1 MTGWQFW
8 IDRGGTF
15 TDVIGLA
22 PSGELHI
29 RKVLS
34 VQPGGRDAADPG
46 IRAAREILGVAAEV
60 GALGTAVSGV
70 AASGTASQ
78 VTASGAVAS
87 GTAARGAASGVA
99 APGMTASDVAALGTE
114 ASRVAASETAASGVR
129 LERGVDSPVRVD
141 QAGRADPAGRVDTV
155 KVGTTVATNALLE
168 RKGEPVLLVTTVG
181 FADGLRIGYQSRP
194 DLFARHIVLPD
205 RLYSMVIE
213 ALERVDS
220 VGTVLTPLD
229 TERLRADLERARLAG
244 LRSVAIIFL
253 HGWRHQQHERTAAAI
268 ARELGF
274 DEVSVSHE
282 LSPLVRY
289 VARGDTT
296 VLNAYLAPPLRRYVS
311 GLQRE
316 LHNLDPRGRLELMQ
330 SNGGLAAVE
339 SFHAV
344 SSVLSGPAGGLIGM
358 GWIGRRLGVSRLIG
372 FDMGGTSTD
381 VSLIDGELPRRFEH
395 VIAGVRLQQPMLDVH
410 TIAAGGGSIV
420 SFSDGRFA
428 VGPASAG
435 SDPGPTCYGRGGPL
449 TLTDVQVLLGRL
461 RPDTLPAVFGRD
473 GTARIDAD
481 AVASEF
487 AALVVRVREM
497 TGREPTPEALA
508 ASFLEV
514 GVEAMA
520 NAIRQVSTRQGL
532 DADDFTLFCFG
543 GAAGQHACS
552 VARAA
557 GMRRILVHPLASVLS
572 AFGIGVADRLAVRR
586 ASLQLQLTEDALVSA
601 QARLAELETQARRE
615 LAAFGEGARHGSG
628 AAGSAGANA
637 GAVRI
642 AGANA
647 GVGAVGSA
655 GAMYGVGENVDA
667 VRVEHSLELRAG
679 DSETSLSVPVAELA
693 DVLSAFSAAHLR
705 RFGFAAK
712 GLRIVIDAVRVEAR
726 MSSIDAGSLRL
737 PEARAQGELP
747 ATARAWFGSWQEVPL
762 LSSASLTEVVRGP
775 ALIVEPNSTLVLEPG
790 WQARRLAGGELMLE
804 VDGSTNARASA
815 RAGLAAADLTARSGH
830 AGSATPGDASPDDAT
845 LPARIE
851 IFNNLFM
858 HIAEQMGEVLK
869 STAQSVNIKERL
881 DYSCALFDADG
892 GLVANA
898 PHMPV
903 HLGSMGASVRAVI
916 DARRGQM
923 RPGDSW
929 LINSPYHG
937 GTHLPD
943 MTVVAPVFLDT
954 SGTDAAPDFFVA
966 SRAHHADIGGST
978 PGSMPP
984 FSRTIEEEGALFE
997 LFQLVTANEFH
1008 ERELREAL
1016 AAGRYPARNPD
1027 QNVADLRAQLA
1038 ANARGIA
1045 EIERA
1050 VQRHGLGTVR
1060 AYMRHVQNNAAAC
1073 MREAIEKLR
1082 PGSFRYEMDSGQAIV
1097 VRIDIDPHTRRV
1109 HVDFTGTSPQ
1119 DPHNFN
1125 APRAVCMAAVLY
1137 VFRTLIDRPI
1147 PLNEGCLEPLEITIP
1162 SGSMLDP
1169 APPAAVAAGNVETSQ
1184 CIVDALYG
1192 ALGMLAASQGTM
1204 NNLTFGDQ
1212 RLQYYETIAGGAGA
1226 GPGFEGC
1233 DAVQTHMTNSRLTDP
1248 EILEARFPVLL
1259 REFSIRRGSG
1269 GAGRYAGG
1277 NGSVRRIEFR
1287 APLSGALLA
1296 NHRRIAPF
1304 GLDGGGPGEVG
1315 KGRLLRAAGG
1325 TEDIG
1330 GTASFTVEAG
1340 DVLTILTPGGGGFG
1354 DGDAQGRD
1362 SGTARVSI
1370 VAAAGAPREGGS
1382 DDPDAPGGRLT

>member
-1 MTGWQFW
+1 MQTRMARRSNSYFRLLKVGERENVTGWQFW

-34 VQPGGRDAADPG
+34 VQPGAADGGDPG
-46 IRAAREILGVAAEV
+46 IRAAREILGA
-60 GALGTAVSGV
+60 GGSGSSAVD
-70 AASGTASQ
+70 A
-78 VTASGAVAS
+78 
-87 GTAARGAASGVA
+87 
-99 APGMTASDVAALGTE
+99 
-114 ASRVAASETAASGVR
+114 
-129 LERGVDSPVRVD
+129 
-141 QAGRADPAGRVDTV
+141 V

-168 RKGEPVLLVTTVG
+168 RRGEPVLLVTTVG

-205 RLYSMVIE
+205 RLYPQVIE
-213 ALERVDS
+213 ADERVDS
-220 VGTVLTPLD
+220 DGVVLKPLD
-229 TERLRADLERARLAG
+229 EERLRGDLERARDAG

-253 HGWRHQQHERTAAAI
+253 HGWRHQQHERVAATI
-268 ARELGF
+268 AREIGF
-274 DEVSVSHE
+274 EEVSVSHE

-296 VLNAYLAPPLRRYVS
+296 VLNAYLAPPLKRYVG

-316 LHNLDPRGRLELMQ
+316 LRNLDPRGRLELMQ

-358 GWIGRRLGVSRLIG
+358 GWVGSRLGVTRLIG

-420 SFSDGRFA
+420 NFSDGRFA

-435 SDPGPTCYGRGGPL
+435 SDPGPACYGRGGPL

-473 GTARIDAD
+473 GKERIDVG
-481 AVASEF
+481 AVAAKFDELAS
-487 AALVVRVREM
+487 RVRET

-586 ASLQLQLTEDALVSA
+586 ASLQLQLSEDALGSA
-601 QARLAELETQARRE
+601 SARLGELEVQARAELD
-615 LAAFGEGARHGSG
+615 AFRAGGANERVTGAFAPGDGTPNPGASSEGASG
-628 AAGSAGANA
+628 RTAAGDLTA
-637 GAVRI
+637 
-642 AGANA
+642 
-647 GVGAVGSA
+647 
-655 GAMYGVGENVDA
+655 A

-679 DSETSLSVPVAELA
+679 DSETSLSVPVASLA
-693 DVLSAFSAAHLR
+693 EVLAAFAAAHLR

-712 GLRIVIDAVRVEAR
+712 GLRIMVDAVRVEAR
-726 MSSIDAGSLRL
+726 MSSIDASSLRVPAARVESVL
-737 PEARAQGELP
+737 PT
-747 ATARAWFGSWQEVPL
+747 TARAWFGSWQEVPL
-762 LSSASLTEVVRGP
+762 LSSGSLAGVVMGP

-790 WQARRLAGGELMLE
+790 WRVQRLAGGELMLE
-804 VDGSTNARASA
+804 ADAAVEERAAAVARATTDA
-815 RAGLAAADLTARSGH
+815 ETAPG
-830 AGSATPGDASPDDAT
+830 AVTGSAVDLAVRAKRADETTSDAAT

-916 DARRGQM
+916 DARRGKM
-923 RPGDSW
+923 GPGDSW

-943 MTVVAPVFLDT
+943 MTVVAPVFLDPAA
-954 SGTDAAPDFFVA
+954 GDARAPDFFVA

-984 FSRTIEEEGALFE
+984 FSRTIEEEGALFD

-1008 ERELREAL
+1008 EQALRDKL
-1016 AAGRYPARNPD
+1016 GAGRYPARNPD

-1050 VQRHGLGTVR
+1050 VQRHGLDTVR
-1060 AYMRHVQNNAAAC
+1060 AYMRHVQDNAATC
-1073 MREAIEKLR
+1073 MREALEKLR

-1097 VRIDIDPHTRRV
+1097 VRIDIDHVTKRV
-1109 HVDFTGTSPQ
+1109 HVDFTGTSAQ

-1162 SGSMLDP
+1162 RGSMLDP

-1204 NNLTFGDQ
+1204 NNLTFGDE

-1269 GAGRYAGG
+1269 GAGHYVGG

-1304 GLDGGGPGEVG
+1304 GLDGGAAGVVG
-1315 KGRLLRAAGG
+1315 GGRLLRAGG
-1325 TEDIG
+1325 GIEEIG
-1330 GTASFTVEAG
+1330 ATASFKVEVG

-1354 DGDAQGRD
+1354 AAGEAGGDAPD
-1362 SGTARVSI
+1362 AAKRVS
-1370 VAAAGAPREGGS
+1370 
-1382 DDPDAPGGRLT
+1382 T

>member
-1 MTGWQFW
+1 MLGAS
-8 IDRGGTF
+8 
-15 TDVIGLA
+15 A
-22 PSGELHI
+22 P
-29 RKVLS
+29 
-34 VQPGGRDAADPG
+34 PGQNTR
-46 IRAAREILGVAAEV
+46 V
-60 GALGTAVSGV
+60 GA
-70 AASGTASQ
+70 
-78 VTASGAVAS
+78 
-87 GTAARGAASGVA
+87 
-99 APGMTASDVAALGTE
+99 
-114 ASRVAASETAASGVR
+114 
-129 LERGVDSPVRVD
+129 
-141 QAGRADPAGRVDTV
+141 V

-168 RKGEPVLLVTTVG
+168 RKGEPVLLVTTAG

-194 DLFARHIVLPD
+194 DLFARHIVLAD
-205 RLYSMVIE
+205 SLYSRVIE
-213 ALERVDS
+213 AEERVDWS
-220 VGTVLTPLD
+220 GTVLTPLD
-229 TERLRADLERARLAG
+229 TARLRADLERERQAG
-244 LRSVAIIFL
+244 LRSVAIVFL
-253 HGWRHQQHERTAAAI
+253 HGWRHQHHEQIAAGI
-268 ARELGF
+268 AREIGF
-274 DEVSVSHE
+274 EEVSVSHE

-296 VLNAYLAPPLRRYVS
+296 VLNAYLAPPLKRYVG

-381 VSLIDGELPRRFEH
+381 VSLIDGDLPRRFEH
-395 VIAGVRLQQPMLDVH
+395 LIAGVRLLQPMLDVH

-435 SDPGPTCYGRGGPL
+435 SDPGPACYGRGGPL

-461 RPDTLPAVFGRD
+461 RPDTLPPVFGRD
-473 GTARIDAD
+473 GKARIDVD
-481 AVASEF
+481 IVAREF
-487 AALVVRVREM
+487 AKLADSVHAT
-497 TGREPTPEALA
+497 TGRRPTAEALA

-543 GAAGQHACS
+543 GAAGQHACR

-557 GMRRILVHPLASVLS
+557 GMRRILVHPLAGVLS
-572 AFGIGVADRLAVRR
+572 AFGIGVADRLAMQR
-586 ASLQLQLTEDALVSA
+586 ASLQIPLTEAALVTA
-601 QARLAELETQARRE
+601 RQRLAELETLARAE
-615 LAAFGEGARHGSG
+615 LAAFGESPDDIR
-628 AAGSAGANA
+628 
-637 GAVRI
+637 
-642 AGANA
+642 
-647 GVGAVGSA
+647 
-655 GAMYGVGENVDA
+655 VDYA
-667 VRVEHSLELRAG
+667 LELRAG
-679 DSETSLSVPVAELA
+679 DSETSLSVPAASLEEVQ
-693 DVLSAFSAAHLR
+693 SAFSAAHLR
-705 RFGFAAK
+705 RFGFTAK
-712 GLRIVIDAVRVEAR
+712 GLAHGSSGLRMVIDAVRVEAR
-726 MSSIDAGSLRL
+726 MASVDASSLSLPRGRIDVA
-737 PEARAQGELP
+737 LP
-747 ATARAWFGSWQEVPL
+747 ATARAWFGAWQEVPL
-762 LSSASLTEVVRGP
+762 VAADALSAPVEGP
-775 ALIVEPNSTLVLEPG
+775 ALIVEPHSTLVLEPG
-790 WQARRLAGGELMLE
+790 WRARRLEGGELMLE
-804 VDGSTNARASA
+804 AG
-815 RAGLAAADLTARSGH
+815 GLAEVGEVAPAE
-830 AGSATPGDASPDDAT
+830 AT

-881 DYSCALFDADG
+881 DYSCALFDGEG

-916 DARRGQM
+916 DARRGHM

-943 MTVVAPVFLDT
+943 MTVVTPVFMDVST
-954 SGTDAAPDFFVA
+954 RRPDFFVA

-984 FSRTIEEEGALFE
+984 FSRVIEEEGALFE
-997 LFQLVTANEFH
+997 LFQLVTANE
-1008 ERELREAL
+1008 LREDALREKL

-1050 VQRHGLGTVR
+1050 VQRHGLDTVR
-1060 AYMRHVQNNAAAC
+1060 AFMRHVQNNAAAC
-1073 MREAIEKLR
+1073 IKEAIDKLR
-1082 PGSFRYEMDSGQAIV
+1082 PGQFRYEMDSGQAIV
-1097 VRIDIDPHTRRV
+1097 VRVDIDREARRA
-1109 HVDFTGTSPQ
+1109 HVDFTGTSAQ

-1125 APRAVCMAAVLY
+1125 APRAVCIAAVLY
-1137 VFRTLIDRPI
+1137 VFRTLIERPI

-1162 SGSMLDP
+1162 RGSMLDP
-1169 APPAAVAAGNVETSQ
+1169 LPPAAVAAGNVETSQ

-1192 ALGMLAASQGTM
+1192 ALGVLAASQGTM
-1204 NNLTFGDQ
+1204 NNLTFGDE
-1212 RLQYYETIAGGAGA
+1212 RVQYYETIAGGAGA
-1226 GPGFEGC
+1226 GPDFAGC

-1269 GAGRYAGG
+1269 GAGRFCGG
-1277 NGSVRRIEFR
+1277 NGTVRRIEFR
-1287 APLSGALLA
+1287 ASLAGALLA

-1304 GLDGGGPGEVG
+1304 GVDGGECGAPGA
-1315 KGRLLRAAGG
+1315 GRLQRATG
-1325 TEDIG
+1325 EEEVIG
-1330 GTASFTVEAG
+1330 ATASFKVDNG
-1340 DVLTILTPGGGGFG
+1340 DVLTISTPGGGGFG
-1354 DGDAQGRD
+1354 
-1362 SGTARVSI
+1362 
-1370 VAAAGAPREGGS
+1370 PR
-1382 DDPDAPGGRLT
+1382 

>member
-1 MTGWQFW
+1 LSQVVERQNVKGWQFW

-15 TDVIGLA
+15 TDVIGVA

-34 VQPGGRDAADPG
+34 VQPGATGGADPG
-46 IRAAREILGVAAEV
+46 ISAAREILGVAWR
-60 GALGTAVSGV
+60 GTPESRVDSTDEV
-70 AASGTASQ
+70 AAKGDVVADGCVYSPSHVDEERRVGTK
-78 VTASGAVAS
+78 GDAVA
-87 GTAARGAASGVA
+87 
-99 APGMTASDVAALGTE
+99 E
-114 ASRVAASETAASGVR
+114 SRVAAEGDGVGASR
-129 LERGVDSPVRVD
+129 ID
-141 QAGRADPAGRVDTV
+141 AV

-168 RKGEPVLLVTTVG
+168 RKGEPVLLVTTAG

-205 RLYSMVIE
+205 RLYSLVIE
-213 ALERVDS
+213 ANERVDS
-220 VGTVLTPLD
+220 EGAVLTPLD
-229 TERLRADLERARLAG
+229 TERLRTDLERARQAG

-253 HGWRHQQHERTAAAI
+253 HGWRHQQHERAAAGI
-268 ARELGF
+268 AREIGF
-274 DEVSVSHE
+274 EEVSVSHE

-296 VLNAYLAPPLRRYVS
+296 VLNAYLAPPLKRYVG
-311 GLQRE
+311 GLQKE
-316 LHNLDPRGRLELMQ
+316 LHYLDPRGRLELMQ

-358 GWIGRRLGVSRLIG
+358 GWVGRRLGITRLIG

-381 VSLIDGELPRRFEH
+381 VSLIDGDLPRRFEH

-420 SFSDGRFA
+420 NFSDGRFA

-473 GTARIDAD
+473 GEARIDVG

-487 AALVVRVREM
+487 GALASRIRAT

-586 ASLQLQLTEDALVSA
+586 ASLQLRLTEDALGSA
-601 QARLAELETQARRE
+601 RKRLAELEAQARAE
-615 LAAFGEGARHGSG
+615 LAAFRE
-628 AAGSAGANA
+628 
-637 GAVRI
+637 
-642 AGANA
+642 
-647 GVGAVGSA
+647 GVGAREGAPNADAAGERAASDNGSA
-655 GAMYGVGENVDA
+655 ESVSGDSASGESTGA

-679 DSETSLSVPVAELA
+679 DSETSLSVPLA
-693 DVLSAFSAAHLR
+693 SLEEVLSAFTAAHLR

-712 GLRIVIDAVRVEAR
+712 GFRIVIDAVRVEAR
-726 MSSIDAGSLRL
+726 MSSIDASSLRV
-737 PEARAQGELP
+737 PEARVQSALP

-762 LSSASLTEVVRGP
+762 LSSSSLTGVVRGP
-775 ALIVEPNSTLVLEPG
+775 ALIVEPNSTLVLETG
-790 WQARRLAGGELMLE
+790 WRARRLAGGELMLE
-804 VDGSTNARASA
+804 AEVAVE
-815 RAGLAAADLTARSGH
+815 AGATAV
-830 AGSATPGDASPDDAT
+830 DDAT

-858 HIAEQMGEVLK
+858 HVAEQMGEVLK

-943 MTVVAPVFLDT
+943 MTVVAPVFLQSTGGGPISSGVSAADMSSAAGT
-954 SGTDAAPDFFVA
+954 SGGTAVSGGRSASGHAGSPGNSGAPDFFVA
-966 SRAHHADIGGST
+966 SRAHHADIGGTT

-1008 ERELREAL
+1008 ERELRDTL

-1050 VQRHGLGTVR
+1050 VQRHGLDTVR
-1060 AYMRHVQNNAAAC
+1060 AYMRHVQDNAAAC

-1097 VRIDIDPHTRRV
+1097 VRIDIDHATQRV
-1109 HVDFTGTSPQ
+1109 HVDFTGTSAQ

-1162 SGSMLDP
+1162 RGSMLDP
-1169 APPAAVAAGNVETSQ
+1169 VPPAAVAAGNVETSQ

-1192 ALGMLAASQGTM
+1192 ALGVLAASQGTM
-1204 NNLTFGDQ
+1204 NNLTFGDE

-1269 GAGRYAGG
+1269 GKGRYVGG

-1287 APLSGALLA
+1287 APLSAALLA

-1304 GLDGGGPGEVG
+1304 GLDGGAPGDVG
-1315 KGRLLRAAGG
+1315 GGRLLRAAGG
-1325 TEDIG
+1325 TVEIG
-1330 GTASFTVEAG
+1330 ATASFKVEVG

-1354 DGDAQGRD
+1354 
-1362 SGTARVSI
+1362 
-1370 VAAAGAPREGGS
+1370 AAGGDVALSGLSGGGFGTP
-1382 DDPDAPGGRLT
+1382 PDGAT